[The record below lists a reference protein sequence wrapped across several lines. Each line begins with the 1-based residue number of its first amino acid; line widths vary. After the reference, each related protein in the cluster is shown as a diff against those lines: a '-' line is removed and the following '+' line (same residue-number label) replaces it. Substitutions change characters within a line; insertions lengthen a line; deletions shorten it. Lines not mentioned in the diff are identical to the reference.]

1 VGFGV
6 VRALQPG
13 DPRLIGPYR
22 LVGQLGA
29 GGMGR
34 VFLGMSAGGRPVAV
48 KIIRAELAADPEFRT
63 RFRREVTAAR
73 RVNGLFTALVVD
85 ADVDA
90 VVPWLATAFV
100 PAPSLAETVNESGP
114 LSPRAVLSLAA
125 GLAEGL
131 VAIHSVGVVHGDLK
145 PSNVLLAEDGPR
157 VIDFGISQAAGAAPV
172 TPTGL
177 VVGSPGFMSPEQ
189 ALGRKVGPLSDVF
202 SLGAVLAFAATGER
216 PFGSGSPVELLDR
229 VVHGSPRLDAVP
241 AEVRSLC
248 RRCLARDPD
257 QRPSAASLLAEM
269 GDVQFATGWLPES
282 IIRMIP
288 MEIPSSDDD
297 QISIVNVGGEWTV
310 TLGSVEQGVP
320 DQAEPG
326 RAGRPAQE
334 VPSGDQSQPG
344 SPPAPQEPPRRGS
357 GPQAAMARPQPDQA
371 PETGGSRWSNYRLRL
386 PGQPA
391 TADQQPRSS
400 GQVHTSDPRHSPERR
415 QVPDWWQPAGR
426 PQPAASH
433 PQTADHPQE
442 SDPAQ
447 LADDPLQGD
456 YSQDA
461 EPPQLADQPPEDDGY
476 APRSTWYRPLV
487 AVCVVALLAVAVAVG
502 YRLTLLTWHPGDP
515 PDGATPSSA
524 SALPGPFTTGPLRIT
539 NAYTYQQGAIIYV
552 RLYYANPGDASGFG
566 FAGANGSSLAQ
577 QTYQFASPGAAIVE
591 PNSITYPFDQGCGTS
606 KPSATYVKAWL
617 TSANSRTKSVVI
629 HLVCA
634 SSGATPQA

>member
-100 PAPSLAETVNESGP
+100 PAPSLAETVTESGP

-189 ALGRKVGPLSDVF
+189 ALGRTVGPLSDVF

-248 RRCLARDPD
+248 RRCLARDPE
-257 QRPSAASLLAEM
+257 QRPTAASLLAEM
-269 GDVQFATGWLPES
+269 GDVHFATGWLPES
-282 IIRMIP
+282 IVRMIP

-297 QISIVNVGGEWTV
+297 QISLVNVGGEWTV

-320 DQAEPG
+320 G
-326 RAGRPAQE
+326 RAGRAAQDE
-334 VPSGDQSQPG
+334 PSGDQSQPG
-344 SPPAPQEPPRRGS
+344 SQAEPEAPRRSS
-357 GPQAAMARPQPDQA
+357 GPQAAMARPQPDRA
-371 PETGGSRWSNYRLRL
+371 PETGDSRWSNYRLRL
-386 PGQPA
+386 PDQPA
-391 TADQQPRSS
+391 TTDQPRGSA
-400 GQVHTSDPRHSPERR
+400 QVPTSDPRHFPGQR
-415 QVPDWWQPAGR
+415 QVPDWWQPAG
-426 PQPAASH
+426 QPPGDSH
-433 PQTADHPQE
+433 PPTADHPQE
-442 SDPAQ
+442 SDSARLGDYQQ
-447 LADDPLQGD
+447 LADYPQ
-456 YSQDA
+456 A
-461 EPPQLADQPPEDDGY
+461 TEPPQLADQPPEVGGDP
-476 APRSTWYRPLV
+476 PRSTWYRPLV
-487 AVCVVALLAVAVAVG
+487 AVCVVALLAVAVAAG

-515 PDGATPSSA
+515 SAGNAPSPGS
-524 SALPGPFTTGPLRIT
+524 SLPGSFTTGPLRIT
-539 NAYTYQQGAIIYV
+539 NAYTYQQGAIVYV
-552 RLYYANPGDASGFG
+552 RLYYANPGTATGFG
-566 FAGANGSSLAQ
+566 FAGAKGSTLAS
-577 QTYQFASPGAAIVE
+577 QTHSFASPGAAIVE
-591 PNSITYPFDQGCGTS
+591 PNSITYPFNQGCGTS
-606 KPSATYVKAWL
+606 KPSASYVKAWL
-617 TSANSRTKSVVI
+617 DSGVNFNIPTKPVVI

-634 SSGATPQA
+634 STGATPQA

>member
-6 VRALQPG
+6 VRALQPR

-90 VVPWLATAFV
+90 AVPWLATAFV

-114 LSPRAVLSLAA
+114 LSPRGVLSLAA

-216 PFGSGSPVELLDR
+216 PFGAGSPVELLDR
-229 VVHGSPRLDAVP
+229 VVHGSPRLDTVP
-241 AEVRSLC
+241 AEVQSLC
-248 RRCLARDPD
+248 RRCLARNPD
-257 QRPSAASLLAEM
+257 ERPSAASLLAEM

-282 IIRMIP
+282 IVRMIP

-297 QISIVNVGGEWTV
+297 QMSIVNVGGELTV
-310 TLGSVEQGVP
+310 TLGSVEHGVP
-320 DQAEPG
+320 GQAEPG

-334 VPSGDQSQPG
+334 APSGDQSQPG
-344 SPPAPQEPPRRGS
+344 NQPDPQEPPRRGS
-357 GPQAAMARPQPDQA
+357 GPQATTARPQPDQS
-371 PETGGSRWSNYRLRL
+371 PETGDSRWSNYRLRL
-386 PGQPA
+386 P
-391 TADQQPRSS
+391 DQ
-400 GQVHTSDPRHSPERR
+400 
-415 QVPDWWQPAGR
+415 
-426 PQPAASH
+426 PQPADSH
-433 PQTADHPQE
+433 PQTADHPQA
-442 SDPAQ
+442 SDSAQ
-447 LADDPLQGD
+447 LADYPQLGD
-456 YSQDA
+456 YPQEA

-476 APRSTWYRPLV
+476 APPSPWYRPLV
-487 AVCVVALLAVAVAVG
+487 AVCVVALLAVAGAVG
-502 YRLTLLTWHPGDP
+502 YSLTVLTWHPGDP
-515 PDGATPSSA
+515 SAGNAASSA

-539 NAYTYQQGAIIYV
+539 NTYTYQQGAIIYV
-552 RLYYANPGDASGFG
+552 RLYYANPGNAAGFG
-566 FAGANGSSLAQ
+566 FAGFNGSSLAQ
-577 QTYQFASPGAAIVE
+577 QTYSFASPGEAIVE

-606 KPSATYVKAWL
+606 KQSASYVKAWL
-617 TSANSRTKSVVI
+617 YRGANIRTKSVVI

>member
-100 PAPSLAETVNESGP
+100 PAPSLAETVTENGP

-189 ALGRKVGPLSDVF
+189 ALGRTVGPLSDVF

-216 PFGSGSPVELLDR
+216 PFGSGSPVERLDR

-241 AEVRSLC
+241 AEVRPLV
-248 RRCLARDPD
+248 RRCLARDPE
-257 QRPSAASLLAEM
+257 QRPTAASLLAEM
-269 GDVQFATGWLPES
+269 GDVHFATGWLPES
-282 IIRMIP
+282 IVRMIP
-288 MEIPSSDDD
+288 TEIPSSDDD
-297 QISIVNVGGEWTV
+297 QISLVNVGGEWTV
-310 TLGSVEQGVP
+310 TLGSVEQG
-320 DQAEPG
+320 DPG
-326 RAGRPAQE
+326 RPGRPAQD
-334 VPSGDQSQPG
+334 VPPGDHPQPG
-344 SPPAPQEPPRRGS
+344 SRAEPQEMPQRGI

-371 PETGGSRWSNYRLRL
+371 PETGDSRWSDYRLRL
-386 PGQPA
+386 PDQPV
-391 TADQQPRSS
+391 TTDQPRGS
-400 GQVHTSDPRHSPERR
+400 GQVPTSDPRHFPGQR
-415 QVPDWWQPAGR
+415 QVPDWWPPAGQPAGG
-426 PQPAASH
+426 H
-433 PQTADHPQE
+433 PPTADHPQE
-442 SDPAQ
+442 SDSAE
-447 LADDPLQGD
+447 LAGQ
-456 YSQDA
+456 
-461 EPPQLADQPPEDDGY
+461 PPELADQPPEEDEY
-476 APRSTWYRPLV
+476 APQSTWYRPLV
-487 AVCVVALLAVAVAVG
+487 AVCVVALLAVAVAAG
-502 YRLTLLTWHPGDP
+502 YRLTLLTWHPGNP
-515 PDGATPSSA
+515 SAANPPSSA
-524 SALPGPFTTGPLRIT
+524 SALPGTFTTGPLRIT
-539 NAYTYQQGAIIYV
+539 NAYTYQQGPIVYV
-552 RLYYANPGDASGFG
+552 RLYYANPGNAKGFG
-566 FAGANGSSLAQ
+566 FAGTNGSSLAQ
-577 QTYQFASPGAAIVE
+577 QVYPFASPGPAIVE
-591 PNSITYPFDQGCGTS
+591 LNSITYPFDQGCGTA
-606 KPSATYVKAWL
+606 KPSESYVKAWL
-617 TSANSRTKSVVI
+617 YSDANVRTRPIII

-634 SSGATPQA
+634 STGATPAA

>member
-34 VFLGMSAGGRPVAV
+34 VFLGMSVGGRPVAV

-63 RFRREVTAAR
+63 RFSREVTAAR

-90 VVPWLATAFV
+90 AVPWLATAFV
-100 PAPSLAETVNESGP
+100 PAPSLAETVNDSGP

-189 ALGRKVGPLSDVF
+189 ALGRNVGPLSDVF

-229 VVHGSPRLDAVP
+229 VVHGSPRLENVP
-241 AEVRSLC
+241 AEVQSLC

-257 QRPSAASLLAEM
+257 QRPSAARLLAEM
-269 GDVQFATGWLPES
+269 GDVHFATGWLPES
-282 IIRMIP
+282 IVRMIP
-288 MEIPSSDDD
+288 LEIPSNDDS
-297 QISIVNVGGEWTV
+297 QMSIVDVGGTLTV
-310 TLGSVEQGVP
+310 TLGSVEHGVGVV
-320 DQAEPG
+320 PG
-326 RAGRPAQE
+326 PEA
-334 VPSGDQSQPG
+334 PSGDQSLPGNQPELR
-344 SPPAPQEPPRRGS
+344 EPPQRGNGS
-357 GPQAAMARPQPDQA
+357 HAVTVAPQPDQA
-371 PETGGSRWSNYRLRL
+371 PGTGENPWSNYRLRL
-386 PGQPA
+386 PDQPA
-391 TADQQPRSS
+391 TADQSRAA
-400 GQVHTSDPRHSPERR
+400 GQVHTSDQQMPASERLRPPDHPQADDYPQDGELPQEDDGYPRHSP
-415 QVPDWWQPAGR
+415 
-426 PQPAASH
+426 
-433 PQTADHPQE
+433 
-442 SDPAQ
+442 
-447 LADDPLQGD
+447 
-456 YSQDA
+456 
-461 EPPQLADQPPEDDGY
+461 
-476 APRSTWYRPLV
+476 WYRPLV

-502 YRLTLLTWHPGDP
+502 YVLTVVTEHPG
-515 PDGATPSSA
+515 APSSA
-524 SALPGPFTTGPLRIT
+524 GAPSAGSPLGGALDNPPLRVI
-539 NAYTYQQGAIIYV
+539 NAYTYTQGTMVWVVVYF
-552 RLYYANPGDASGFG
+552 ANPGNANGFG
-566 FAGANGSSLAQ
+566 FTGASGSGMPAQ
-577 QTYQFASPGAAIVE
+577 THLFASPGAGIVE
-591 PNSITYPFDQGCGTS
+591 PNTIYYPFNLGCGTGKETTTS
-606 KPSATYVKAWL
+606 VRAWL
-617 TSANSRTKSVVI
+617 LSDADVRTNSVVV
-629 HLVCA
+629 HLACT
-634 SSGATPQA
+634 S